1 MKKVFILVGEASGD
15 LHASNLV
22 KEMNMLDPSLKWEG
36 WGGDLLEKQG
46 VQLRNHIRNLS
57 FMGFLEVIL
66 NIRTILNN
74 FKLCKK
80 QIEDFQPDMLLLVD
94 YPGFNLRMAKWA
106 KSKGISVTYYISPQ
120 IWAWKASRIKLIKE
134 TVDKMY
140 CILPFEKP
148 YYEKA
153 GFDVSYFG
161 HPLIDAK
168 QNYEDQKESTSAK
181 NKAVIAIL
189 PGSREQEVKRKLNVM
204 LKASEKYT
212 EFNIIVACAPNLP
225 ATFYAQYRQDYP
237 FAEFV
242 FGKTYD
248 LLSIADFA
256 IVTSGTAT
264 LETAIFRVPQVVC
277 YKSSYL
283 SYKIAKSLVN
293 IRFISLVNLIMDREV
308 VVELIQGDVSKN
320 KIQKELDQLIYND
333 SYRYNLLKAYDD
345 MITLLGNE
353 GCSKKIAR
361 DLIGFYSR

>member
-22 KEMNMLDPSLKWEG
+22 KEMNLAQPFLQWEG
-36 WGGDLLEKQG
+36 WGGDLLQKQG

-74 FKLCKK
+74 FKLCKE
-80 QIEDFQPDMLLLVD
+80 QIESFQPDMLLLVD

-106 KSKGISVTYYISPQ
+106 KSRGIPVTYYISPQ
-120 IWAWKASRIKLIKE
+120 IWAWKASRIKIIKE

-140 CILPFEKP
+140 CILPFEKA
-148 YYEKA
+148 YYEKE

-168 QNYEDQKESTSAK
+168 QNYEHQKESQPSK
-181 NKAVIAIL
+181 SKGVLAIL
-189 PGSREQEVKRKLNVM
+189 PGSREQEVKRKLKVM
-204 LKASEKYT
+204 LEAASKYT
-212 EFNIIVACAPNLP
+212 EFNAIVACAPNLP
-225 ATFYAQYRQDYP
+225 SSFYTQYKEDYP

-283 SYKIAKSLVN
+283 SYKIAKFLVN
-293 IRFISLVNLIMDREV
+293 IRFISLVNLIMDKEI
-308 VVELIQGDVSKN
+308 VVELIQNNVSRG
-320 KIQKELDQLIYND
+320 KIQKELDRLIYNS
-333 SYRYNLLKAYDD
+333 SYRETLLNAYDE
-345 MITLLGNE
+345 MIDLLGNE

-361 DLIGFYSR
+361 DLLGFYSK

>member
-1 MKKVFILVGEASGD
+1 MNKVFVLVGEASGD

-22 KEMNMLDPSLKWEG
+22 KEMNLIQPSLCWEG
-36 WGGDLLEKQG
+36 WGGDLLQKQG
-46 VQLRNHIRNLS
+46 VRLRNHIRNLS
-57 FMGFLEVIL
+57 FMGFIEVIF

-94 YPGFNLRMAKWA
+94 YPGFNLRMARWA

-120 IWAWKASRIKLIKE
+120 IWAWKASRIKVIKE
-134 TVDKMY
+134 AVDKMY
-140 CILPFEKP
+140 CILPFEKD
-148 YYEKA
+148 YYKKE

-168 QNYEDQKESTSAK
+168 NNFENQKELNLLKSKST
-181 NKAVIAIL
+181 IAIL
-189 PGSREQEVKRKLNVM
+189 PGSREQEVNRKLHIM
-204 LKASEKYT
+204 LEATRKYA
-212 EFNIIVACAPNLP
+212 EFNIVVACAPNLP
-225 ATFYAQYRQDYP
+225 SSFYTKYKEDYP

-248 LLSIADFA
+248 LLSSADFA

-277 YKSSYL
+277 YKSSFL
-283 SYKIAKSLVN
+283 SYKIAKFLVN

-308 VVELIQGDVSKN
+308 VIELIQSDVTII
-320 KIQKELDQLIYND
+320 KIRKELDRLIYD
-333 SYRYNLLKAYDD
+333 KAYRLSMLNAYDE
-345 MITLLGNE
+345 MINLMGNK
-353 GCSKKIAR
+353 GCSKKIAQ
-361 DLIGFYSR
+361 DLLGFYTK